1 MLLTV
6 PVLAQK
12 KSTLTLKWEIAHEL
26 PADSGQLVSL
36 GIAGPVTGTHNDM
49 LLIGG
54 GANFPEAMPWDG
66 GLKKYYTTVY
76 AYSLS
81 TRKLKLFSKTFNL
94 PHSIAYAASCS
105 TREGLLYAGGENEYG
120 ISNLVWLLEW
130 DDKAK
135 EIRFKEL
142 PSLPE
147 PVSNAAI
154 TLTGNTVYLAG
165 GENSRQTTA
174 QFLSLNLS
182 NIKAGWIKLADIPHP
197 VSHTVL
203 TAVTGTTG
211 NRIYLSGG
219 RKKNNNG
226 ISDLFSEVFAYDIAA
241 NTWDQKKSLP
251 YPLSAGTGLF
261 HDSNSILLFGGDKGA
276 VFHQA
281 ETLIAAINTE
291 KDTMKKNGMIREK
304 INLQSSHPGFSREVL
319 RYDLNNDTWVAAGT
333 IPYETPVT
341 TTAVETNKGI
351 IIPSGEIR
359 AGVRSPKILKLLI
372 RRKTK

>member
-1 MLLTV
+1 M
-6 PVLAQK
+6 
-12 KSTLTLKWEIAHEL
+12 
-26 PADSGQLVSL
+26 
-36 GIAGPVTGTHNDM
+36 
-49 LLIGG
+49 
-54 GANFPEAMPWDG
+54 
-66 GLKKYYTTVY
+66 
-76 AYSLS
+76 
-81 TRKLKLFSKTFNL
+81 
-94 PHSIAYAASCS
+94 
-105 TREGLLYAGGENEYG
+105 
-120 ISNLVWLLEW
+120 EW
-130 DDKAK
+130 DVKAK
-135 EIRFKEL
+135 EIHFSEL

-261 HDSNSILLFGGDKGA
+261 HNSNSFLLFGGDKGT

-319 RYDLNNDTWVAAGT
+319 RYDLNNDTWMAAGT

-341 TTAVETNKGI
+341 TTAVETSKGI

-372 RRKTK
+372 RRKKK

>member
-1 MLLTV
+1 
-6 PVLAQK
+6 
-12 KSTLTLKWEIAHEL
+12 
-26 PADSGQLVSL
+26 
-36 GIAGPVTGTHNDM
+36 M

-66 GLKKYYTTVY
+66 GLKKYYTAVY

-81 TRKLKLFSKTFNL
+81 TRKLKLFSKTFSL

-105 TREGLLYAGGENEYG
+105 TREGVLYAGGENEYG
-120 ISNLVWLLEW
+120 ISNLVWLMEW

-135 EIRFKEL
+135 EIRFSEL

-219 RKKNNNG
+219 RKKNSNG
-226 ISDLFSEVFAYDIAA
+226 ISDLFSEVCAYDIAQI
-241 NTWDQKKSLP
+241 TGSKKSLCLIHYVP
-251 YPLSAGTGLF
+251 EPAYI
-261 HDSNSILLFGGDKGA
+261 HNSNSSF
-276 VFHQA
+276 FS
-281 ETLIAAINTE
+281 AAIKDGISSGRNADCCNKHRKRHNEE
-291 KDTMKKNGMIREK
+291 KRDDPGKNQPPVITPR
-304 INLQSSHPGFSREVL
+304 LQQGSTPL
-319 RYDLNNDTWVAAGT
+319 RF
-333 IPYETPVT
+333 
-341 TTAVETNKGI
+341 K
-351 IIPSGEIR
+351 
-359 AGVRSPKILKLLI
+359 
-372 RRKTK
+372 